1 MKPYA
6 LAVPFIAL
14 FAGAAVASPPPPITQ
29 DISVTAIIPGN
40 DFSVEPI
47 GDWIQKGVKLE
58 YQPQAEELTPVTE
71 RFRAQSDVG
80 AIQASLLEAAVLREQ
95 KDNEQLIELAI
106 TVGDKPLT
114 LAAVEVMSAEDAKDG
129 NELPITFAAVKPGEG
144 YAKGDYSGVVK
155 VLFETSS
162 SSL

>member
-1 MKPYA
+1 VKPYA

-14 FAGAAVASPPPPITQ
+14 FAGAAVASAPPPVTQ
-29 DISVTAIIPGN
+29 EISVTATIPGN

-47 GDWIQKGVKLE
+47 GDWMQRGVELE
-58 YQPQAEELTPVTE
+58 YQPQTEELTPVTE
-71 RFRAQSDVG
+71 RFNAQSDVG
-80 AIQASLLEAAVLREQ
+80 PIQASLVEPAVLREQ
-95 KDNEQLIELAI
+95 KNSDQIIELAI
-106 TVGDKPLT
+106 TVGGQPLAS
-114 LAAVEVMSAEDAKDG
+114 AAVEVMNAEDAKDG